1 MAHTAGVGTVTSASV
16 AGEGAAEVTAG
27 VTAGVTTGVVVDAG
41 ARVTLGL
48 AIVAGEGE
56 VVSVGEEG

>member
-1 MAHTAGVGTVTSASV
+1 MTSASV